1 VVTVPQISL
10 STSNGQP
17 VRYLIL
23 RKLVVDRQGQSGA
36 GVLITGAAH
45 NSRLDDL
52 EVRNAGGHDN

>member
-1 VVTVPQISL
+1 
-10 STSNGQP
+10 

-36 GVLITGAAH
+36 GVLITGGAH
-45 NSRLDDL
+45 NIRLDDL